1 MSSTCNQ
8 LMPRVTTTI
17 AMVLAC
23 LFATTEANAQETGIM
38 DEKAMQVLEG
48 MSSYLANAKT
58 LSFRART
65 FYDQVRKSGIKI
77 KSARM
82 VRVTMNRPSSLR
94 VLSIADNGTARSVWF
109 DGAKLTVLQRDLNQV
124 MELDFKGNID
134 GILDEL
140 IDKHEAQLPLADLLY
155 SDVGKVFKENII
167 SSEYIGTK
175 VVDGTK
181 CHHLSF
187 ESTGADWQIWVQ
199 ADAMP
204 VPRRFAVAYVNSPE
218 KPEYLAALDRWSLD
232 GEAAD
237 YHFTTTVPEGAKKV
251 AFGKP
256 ETSQ

>member
-1 MSSTCNQ
+1 
-8 LMPRVTTTI
+8 
-17 AMVLAC
+17 MVLAC

-109 DGAKLTVLQRDLNQV
+109 DGEKLTVLQRDLNQV

-155 SDVGKVFKENII
+155 SDVGKEFKENII
-167 SSEYIGTK
+167 SSEYIGIK
-175 VVDGTK
+175 LVRGVK

-187 ESTGADWQIWVQ
+187 ESTGADWQIWIQ

-204 VPRRFAVAYVNSPE
+204 VPRRFTISYVNSPE
-218 KPEYLAALDRWSLD
+218 KPEFLASIDRWSID
-232 GEAAD
+232 GKPEDFQFTAA
-237 YHFTTTVPEGAKKV
+237 VPESAKKV
-251 AFGKP
+251 PFGKP
-256 ETSQ
+256 QVNQ